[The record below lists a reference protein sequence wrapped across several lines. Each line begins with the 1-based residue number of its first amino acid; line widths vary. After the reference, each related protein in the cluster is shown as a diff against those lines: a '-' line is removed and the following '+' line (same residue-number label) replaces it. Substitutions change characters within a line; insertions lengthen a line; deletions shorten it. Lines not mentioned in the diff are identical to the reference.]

1 MKNSTFDFTNFKNG
15 VNLQKEQ
22 AASLSKSRE
31 KHSKEIEAEI
41 RAVTNRT
48 NTHKKS
54 YYAPV
59 SITNFHKE
67 GKSTRSNSRTK
78 TVSMKKVN
86 FVKNASANLNVFRKI
101 VNPINNVKIAAYK
114 IRKKTQS
121 KLQKF

>member
-1 MKNSTFDFTNFKNG
+1 MKNSTFDFTNFKTS
-15 VNLQKEQ
+15 VNSQNEQ
-22 AASLSKSRE
+22 AASRSKSRE
-31 KHSKEIEAEI
+31 KHTKEIEAEI
-41 RAVTNRT
+41 RAITNRT

-59 SITNFHKE
+59 SLSNFHKE

-101 VNPINNVKIAAYK
+101 VNPIINVKIAAYK
-114 IRKKTQS
+114 TKQKKQS
-121 KLQKF
+121 KLKKF